1 MELTIIGCSGSFPG
15 PESPASC
22 YLLSAEHEGRTWRI
36 ILDLGNGALG
46 KLQQHMAL
54 EDLDAV
60 CLSHLHPDHYMD
72 LCGLH
77 VAIRW
82 RPGGWPGEH
91 LPVYGPATTDQRIAN
106 AYGMEPD
113 PGMHPDFDFR
123 SWTPRQAE
131 RIGPFTIT
139 PVPVRHPIE
148 EAYALRVEVAGRD
161 GQVRTLTY
169 SGDTDA
175 CEELIEAARDADVF
189 LCEAAFEDGRDDHIE
204 GVHLN
209 GARAGTMART
219 SGVGRLLLT
228 HIPVWTSQQVLLEH
242 ARANYPGGIAVA
254 VSGVTY
260 QVQSASERQA
270 QDGVDH
276 QGVPAAQSA
285 AEQPAAQPAGQ
296 PAGPPREDRERTA

>member
-22 YLLSAEHEGRTWRI
+22 YMLSAEHEGRTWRI

-46 KLQQHMAL
+46 KLQQHIAL

-82 RPGGWPGEH
+82 RPGGWPGKH
-91 LPVYGPATTDQRIAN
+91 LPVFGPIYTDQRIAN

-113 PGMHPDFDFR
+113 PGMHPDFDFC
-123 SWTPRQAE
+123 SWNPWQAE
-131 RIGPFTIT
+131 QIGPFTIT
-139 PVPVRHPIE
+139 PVPVRHPID
-148 EAYALRVEVAGRD
+148 EAYALRVQVSGEDGRL
-161 GQVRTLTY
+161 RTLTY

-175 CEELIEAARDADVF
+175 CDNLVEAARGADLF

-209 GARAGTMART
+209 GHRAGEMAT
-219 SGVGRLLLT
+219 AAGVGRLLLT
-228 HIPVWTSQQVLLEH
+228 HIPVWTSQRILLEH
-242 ARANYPGGIAVA
+242 ARGTFTGDIAVA
-254 VSGVTY
+254 VGGVTY
-260 QVQSASERQA
+260 RVGPSGDAAPQTSPAPAVVVAS
-270 QDGVDH
+270 DH
-276 QGVPAAQSA
+276 P
-285 AEQPAAQPAGQ
+285 
-296 PAGPPREDRERTA
+296 ERTVRTQRD

>member
-22 YLLSAEHEGRTWRI
+22 YLLSAEHDGRTWRI

-46 KLQQHMAL
+46 KPQQHIAL

-82 RPGGWPGEH
+82 RPGGWPGPH
-91 LPVYGPATTDQRIAN
+91 LPVFGPLNTDQRIAN

-113 PGMHPDFDFR
+113 PGMHPDFDFH
-123 SWTPRQAE
+123 SWNPWQVE
-131 RIGPFTIT
+131 QIGPFRIT
-139 PVPVRHPIE
+139 AIPVRHPID
-148 EAYALRVEVAGRD
+148 EAYALRVEAPGADGRL
-161 GQVRTLTY
+161 RTLTY

-175 CEELIEAARDADVF
+175 CDNLVEAARGTDLF

-209 GARAGTMART
+209 GRRAGEMA
-219 SGVGRLLLT
+219 SAAEAGRLLLT
-228 HIPVWTSQQVLLEH
+228 HIPVWTSKKVLLEH
-242 ARANYPGGIAVA
+242 AAATYDGDIAVA
-254 VSGVTY
+254 VGGVTY
-260 QVQSASERQA
+260 QVGAPTPAVTTSVAS
-270 QDGVDH
+270 
-276 QGVPAAQSA
+276 S
-285 AEQPAAQPAGQ
+285 
-296 PAGPPREDRERTA
+296 REDRETTA